1 MSSPLSISGRSCTFF
16 CRVFANALS
25 WTLKQVKQTHCIHT
39 VLPERLTSLKLGC
52 IRHAGDPGGTQENR
66 PLCRAKE
73 TESSAKYPQV
83 RGDPGL
89 CLSLEWKVPC
99 WCFICLYDDL
109 WVVGG
114 RGTPRPCLIRA
125 EPFPHPCSPSIITRE
140 RSWPREAG
148 PSSLWLGSDAT
159 GLLASS
165 FSHHLPQGLLR
176 DPATWS
182 ESEVTQLCPTLCNHT
197 DCSLQGSSVH
207 RIFQARLLEW
217 VAISFSRGS
226 SRPREDPAY
235 RSAPRP
241 LDLGWPGL

>member
-73 TESSAKYPQV
+73 TESSAKSPQV

-109 WVVGG
+109 WVVVGG
-114 RGTPRPCLIRA
+114 GHQGHVWLEQSHSLTLAPQVLSPGKGADPGRRDLPPCDWA
-125 EPFPHPCSPSIITRE
+125 VMPQG
-140 RSWPREAG
+140 SWPA
-148 PSSLWLGSDAT
+148 PSLIT
-159 GLLASS
+159 
-165 FSHHLPQGLLR
+165 FP
-176 DPATWS
+176 
-182 ESEVTQLCPTLCNHT
+182 
-197 DCSLQGSSVH
+197 
-207 RIFQARLLEW
+207 
-217 VAISFSRGS
+217 RGS
-226 SRPREDPAY
+226 SGILLPEVKVKSLSCVQLSATTLTVAY
-235 RSAPRP
+235 KAPLSTEFSRQDYWSGLP
-241 LDLGWPGL
+241 FPSPGDLPVPGKTQLIEVPPGHLT